1 MKISTM
7 ATRHA
12 GGIGRRYCQT
22 FYTQRVVI
30 VAAVMV
36 LIGVSHG
43 VSAQSQMTLSV
54 VCRTVADAP
63 LADIVVTVYDA
74 QRDVTLAAATTQA
87 DGTVRFAGLPTQP
100 VRVAVAGTLPDGT
113 ALRHTR
119 QDGRGIWVNLPARD
133 WRMTLRVD
141 TDGLVFPDL
150 GVADAGAPDAEAATA
165 ISEAVLRTA
174 VPASSTALP
183 RSVDVMSTS
192 TPFSAL
198 PPHTAMQDR
207 SGLLVLLMLVA
218 TIGLVAWLIVRSRA

>member
-12 GGIGRRYCQT
+12 DGIGRRCCQST
-22 FYTQRVVI
+22 YTQRVLF

-36 LIGVSHG
+36 LIGVSRG
-43 VSAQSQMTLSV
+43 VSAQGQMTLSV

-63 LADIVVTVYDA
+63 LAGIVVTLYDA
-74 QRDVTLAAATTQA
+74 QRDATLAVATTQA

-150 GVADAGAPDAEAATA
+150 GAADAGAPDAEAATA
-165 ISEAVLRTA
+165 ISEAVLGTVA
-174 VPASSTALP
+174 ALASSAVLP
-183 RSVDVMSTS
+183 RSVDVMSTTTS
-192 TPFSAL
+192 TSAL
-198 PPHTAMQDR
+198 PSTATPER
-207 SGLLVLLMLVA
+207 SGLLALLVLVA
-218 TIGLVAWLIVRSRA
+218 TIGFVAWLLVRARA